1 MMRPIPAAS
10 APLVLLLCAACAGRE
25 PSQPVAV
32 SGADVA
38 RGRQALERFDCAVCH
53 VIPGVTGTPGHVGP
67 SLAHYSRRT
76 YLAGK
81 FPRDPALLARW
92 IMDPPALAPRTAMP
106 ATGVSEA
113 EARDMAA
120 YLLTLR

>member
-1 MMRPIPAAS
+1 MSQVS
-10 APLVLLLCAACAGRE
+10 ATRVLLPLLLLAGCAGRE
-25 PSQPVAV
+25 SPRPLPVP
-32 SGADVA
+32 GADA
-38 RGRQALERFDCAVCH
+38 MRGRVALERFDCGVCH
-53 VIPGVTGTPGHVGP
+53 VIPGVTGAPGRVGP
-67 SLAHYSRRT
+67 SLAHYARRT

-81 FPRDPALLARW
+81 FPNEHAHLVRW

-120 YLLTLR
+120 YLLALR

>member
-1 MMRPIPAAS
+1 MPTAPA
-10 APLVLLLCAACAGRE
+10 LLFVLLCAACTGRE
-25 PSQPVAV
+25 PSKPVAV
-32 SGADVA
+32 PGADAA
-38 RGRQALERFDCAVCH
+38 RGREALERFDCHVCH
-53 VIPGVTGTPGHVGP
+53 VIPGVTGTPGQVGP
-67 SLAHYSRRT
+67 SLAHYARRT

-81 FPRDPALLARW
+81 FPGDPALLARW

-120 YLLTLR
+120 YLLALR

>member
-1 MMRPIPAAS
+1 MRPIPAAS

-25 PSQPVAV
+25 PPQPVAV
-32 SGADVA
+32 AGGDAA
-38 RGRQALERFDCAVCH
+38 RGREALERFDCNVCH
-53 VIPGVTGTPGHVGP
+53 AIPGVTGTRGQVGP
-67 SLAHYSRRT
+67 SLAHYARRT

-81 FPRDPALLARW
+81 FPRDPGLLARW
-92 IMDPPALAPRTAMP
+92 IMEPPALAPHTAMP

-120 YLLTLR
+120 YLLALR